1 MRIAIIGG
9 GLTGL
14 TLAYYLQQAG
24 LAYDLFE
31 ADAQPGGNLRSV
43 AEAAGYQLEAGPN
56 SLLLSPELSELLQ
69 ELGLEADLQEAAPVS
84 ANRYV
89 LRGGQYQTLPAS
101 PPKLLSSSFFSFR
114 TKLRLLA
121 ELLRRPAPPVPGET
135 VGAFFE
141 RHFGREV
148 VDYAV
153 APFVGG
159 IYAGDPYELQLA
171 LTFPQLAALEQQHGS
186 VLRGLAASQ
195 RAGSGGRRRTVVLRG
210 GNQRLTDA
218 LRSHLTHYHAPAP
231 ITEIRRDALGQYQLL
246 GPVGPVDGTD
256 AATRY
261 SHLALALPAYAAA
274 GLLRELHPAA
284 AEALAAVRYPPMTL
298 VYSAYD
304 RAAVAH
310 PLAGFGALHP
320 PREGSYAA
328 GAIWTSSIFPDRA
341 PAGQVLF
348 TSFVGGTPFARQA
361 KAPAAEQLAAVD
373 AELRQLYGISQAP
386 VWQGRY
392 YWPASIPQFDAQLAA
407 ARAAVAPLA
416 AQGIV
421 PVANWM
427 AGVSVPDCV
436 KYARR
441 TAQQLAQAAQQGE

>member
-24 LAYDLFE
+24 VAYDLLE
-31 ADAQPGGNLRSV
+31 AGAQPGGNLLST

-56 SLLLSPELSELLQ
+56 SLLLSTELEELLT
-69 ELGLEADLQEAAPVS
+69 ELGLADAIQEAAPVS
-84 ANRYV
+84 QHRYV
-89 LRGGQYQTLPAS
+89 LRGGRYQALPAS
-101 PPKLLSSSFFSFR
+101 PPKLLASSFFSLR

-121 ELLRRPAPPVPGET
+121 ELLRRPAPPVPDET

-159 IYAGDPYELQLA
+159 IYAGNPDELLLS
-171 LTFPQLAALEQQHGS
+171 LTFPQLAALEAQHGS
-186 VLRGLAASQ
+186 VLRGLAAT
-195 RAGSGGRRRTVVLRG
+195 RKAGGGTRRRTVVLRG
-210 GNQRLTDA
+210 GNQRLPEA
-218 LRSHLTHYHAPAP
+218 LAAGLAHYYPGHAVQGITQAVDGQYALTVAAPA
-231 ITEIRRDALGQYQLL
+231 GSSYQ
-246 GPVGPVDGTD
+246 P
-256 AATRY
+256 RFY
-261 SHLALALPAYAAA
+261 SHLALAVPAYAAA
-274 GLLRELHPAA
+274 ELLRPLHPAA
-284 AEALAAVRYPPMTL
+284 AAALAAVRYPPMTL

-310 PLAGFGALHP
+310 PLVGFGALHP
-320 PREGSYAA
+320 PVEGSYAA

-348 TSFVGGTPFARQA
+348 TSFVGGAAFTGPAQE
-361 KAPAAEQLAAVD
+361 PAAEQLAAVD
-373 AELRQLYGISQAP
+373 AELRQLYGISAAP
-386 VWQGRY
+386 RWQGRT
-392 YWPASIPQFDAQLAA
+392 YWPASIPQFDQHLAA

-421 PVANWM
+421 AVANWQ

-441 TAQQLAQAAQQGE
+441 VAGELAAATHR